1 MVGNLVKR
9 FKTWNAACSSAQK
22 KSKWCELKFIFLD
35 RPYGIQSVFRGNE
48 KLWWMLSLRK
58 VRLMGLKS
66 RSKILSCCRRA
77 ILRCV
82 EVCATEFFFLWKC
95 EKNTLYWVYRMNTTT
110 GNITPLPVSLADVSE
125 STRGWLNVGVID
137 ATTQCLIQWPT
148 TYTNWCPVLS
158 FQLPF
163 PSMSLWNNDRWTWTT
178 VVCFQFS
185 LSVTARMRQAIHEQ

>member
-1 MVGNLVKR
+1 MDVKPT
-9 FKTWNAACSSAQK
+9 KGA
-22 KSKWCELKFIFLD
+22 
-35 RPYGIQSVFRGNE
+35 PYGFEKSVKNIELLQTSNFA
-48 KLWWMLSLRK
+48 LRK
-58 VRLMGLKS
+58 G
-66 RSKILSCCRRA
+66 
-77 ILRCV
+77 
-82 EVCATEFFFLWKC
+82 VCYRIFFFWKC